1 MNCWKSINFTK
12 EFGVNRLYFFSFL
25 IGLLSFVFLFVPFS
39 SIHSTTQVNEFG
51 IVPFLGLV
59 ILMPTIHSFM
69 HILPLIM
76 MNKRTKIYF
85 NLKKSM
91 IPTCK
96 YHARTFLS
104 KPTSLLVAF
113 APTLFITIPGIFA
126 SLVFV
131 DYYVYILLYT
141 AIHIGA
147 SFTDYLYILHI
158 SKAPKR
164 AFIESENE
172 GFAILVKANN

>member
-12 EFGVNRLYFFSFL
+12 EFGINRLYFLSFL
-25 IGLLSFVFLFVPFS
+25 IGLLSFIFLFVPLS
-39 SIHSTTQVNEFG
+39 SIHGTTHVNEFG
-51 IVPFLGLV
+51 IVPFVGLV
-59 ILMPTIHSFM
+59 ILMPTIHSSM

-76 MNKRTKIYF
+76 MNKRAKVYF
-85 NLKKSM
+85 NMKKSF

-96 YHARTFLS
+96 YQAKTFMS
-104 KPTSLLVAF
+104 KPVSIMSAF

-126 SLVFV
+126 SMIFA
-131 DYYVYILLYT
+131 DYYVYILLLT

-147 SFTDYLYILHI
+147 SFTDFLYILHV

-164 AFIESENE
+164 AYIESEHE
-172 GFAILVKANN
+172 GFAILVKAKG

>member
-12 EFGVNRLYFFSFL
+12 EFGVNRLYFLSFL
-25 IGLLSFVFLFVPFS
+25 IGLMSFVFLFVPFS
-39 SIHSTTQVNEFG
+39 SIQGTTHVNEFG
-51 IVPFLGLV
+51 IIPFLGLV
-59 ILMPTIHSFM
+59 ILLPTIHSFM

-96 YHARTFLS
+96 YHPKTFLS
-104 KPTSLLVAF
+104 KTTSLMMAI
-113 APTLFITIPGIFA
+113 APTLFITLPGIVA
-126 SLVFV
+126 SLVFT
-131 DYYVYILLYT
+131 DYYVYILLLT

-147 SFTDYLYILHI
+147 SFTDYLYIVHVI
-158 SKAPKR
+158 KAPKR
-164 AFIESENE
+164 AFIEKENE
-172 GFAILVKANN
+172 GFAILVRAEN

>member
-12 EFGVNRLYFFSFL
+12 EFGTNRLYFLSFL

-39 SIHSTTQVNEFG
+39 SIHGTSHVNEFG
-51 IVPFLGLV
+51 IVPLLGLV

-85 NLKKSM
+85 NLKKSI
-91 IPTCK
+91 IPTCR
-96 YHARTFLS
+96 YHAKTFLS
-104 KPTSLLVAF
+104 KPMSLMMAI

-131 DYYVYILLYT
+131 DYYVYILLFT

-147 SFTDYLYILHI
+147 SFTDFLYTLHI
-158 SKAPKR
+158 IKAPRR

-172 GFAILVKANN
+172 GFAILVKAKN

>member
-12 EFGVNRLYFFSFL
+12 EFGVNRLYFLSFL
-25 IGLLSFVFLFVPFS
+25 IALLSFVFLFVPFS
-39 SIHSTTQVNEFG
+39 SVHGTTHVNEFG
-51 IVPFLGLV
+51 IIPFLGLL

-69 HILPLIM
+69 HILPLII

-85 NLKKSM
+85 NLKKSI

-96 YHARTFLS
+96 YHSKTFLS
-104 KPTSLLVAF
+104 KPTSLMAAA
-113 APTLFITIPGIFA
+113 APTLFITIPGICSTLIFPE
-126 SLVFV
+126 
-131 DYYVYILLYT
+131 YYVYILLLT

-147 SFTDYLYILHI
+147 SFTDFLYILHI
-158 SKAPKR
+158 IKAPKR

-172 GFAILVKANN
+172 GFAILVKAKN